1 MKKPMVALIVVILL
15 AAGVGAYFLLGS
27 SYKQKSPEVKLPSE
41 QTNVPKEKN
50 TISIKDFVFNPDTL
64 TVKVGDIVTWRN
76 DDGVVHSIKST
87 DFSSPNIKNGDT
99 FKFQFVKAGTYEYN
113 CGIHPY
119 MKGKVVVE

>member
-15 AAGVGAYFLLGS
+15 SAGIGAYFLLGS

-64 TVKVGDIVTWRN
+64 TVKVGDTVTWRN
-76 DDGVVHSIKST
+76 DDGVVHKIKSDT
-87 DFSSPNIKNGDT
+87 FNSDNLKNGDT
-99 FKFQFVKAGTYEYN
+99 FKFQFTTAGTYSYS
-113 CGIHPY
+113 CAIHPY
-119 MKGKVVVE
+119 MTGKVVVQ